1 MMMMTLLLLLLKVLV
16 WDTFLHELQG
26 VVTQDQE
33 CLRSIRADIIFLIDG
48 TNAID
53 EFSFEFYVK
62 DYLNDFAKKLS
73 IRSDGV
79 LISVILYTNR
89 LYMAVRPEHSVNL
102 PTLLTAIRNMKQPG
116 EHRTQSNI
124 IHAISSVLN
133 IAFTAINDE
142 NSENIT
148 RIAILL
154 TSGDI
159 QQKSFSKHDHSNIHG
174 HNRNSNGYGWNPQI
188 LMKTSETIIKLLHS
202 RVDYVFSIGMPGAD
216 RDGVHKLAKPL
227 ESAFILSYPNG
238 YQDLDLR
245 KFDPTEA
252 FCPVKEYC
260 TINGVRK
267 LLNSKKSVERVY
279 RRGNGIVPW
288 YHYEYRKRNPSLRNE
303 RQQRR
308 GHRFDSDYYDYGDA
322 NYDDRTPAERPT
334 SYYKSSSDDE
344 TLNDKLRALLVLLK
358 NYHAENEEQ
367 ASQNTRYT
375 TTTTETPNHKIVYPL
390 RSQYEIPKV
399 QQQKP
404 LAKPASRADSNQ
416 HETTNTSNTK
426 DPGMITQPAIKN
438 ETHSDKSSC
447 ESQLNKITDL
457 LIFLLKQSLTPN
469 GFNLA
474 TKVNL
479 SVLNETSNGPLVA
492 VSATEFSSNL
502 QEIYSEV
509 VAPKVEERR
518 LQGDEQSKIKKLSL
532 IDVSHSSQQFKQQIS
547 YSTNKVYFQPT
558 DWQDCAMHNGAILMF
573 AMKSHSGLSLSEV
586 YSSNSDTSITPS
598 STIEIQPSGTN
609 NYANKEYINNN
620 ASSYWYK
627 HPLFNQWNSGLYKY
641 VLFELWS
648 NHNPIVQLKFDAQ
661 YSDRYTWFNKVFLH
675 TSYPWDKN
683 ELTEKAKFIRTRNE
697 PFSVIFDSNYIDHL
711 SSSSVDQKTI
721 QKLRS
726 EPLNCEFLRGY
737 LLIVDSPD
745 STIFLCEWYVTINTM
760 TTDFQNENDN
770 YPKFYYTL
778 PINLPKED
786 DLTYKIP
793 PKFSNYFSTLYEAD
807 ELRIYVVPYS
817 LMSTKI
823 DDVQL
828 PQVNTLLIVLDTN
841 VNICFNQLWSY
852 EIASPPSS
860 YPLQNGN
867 LCNCWYRNELLN
879 NWYKPINN
887 YSQNLNHFP
896 TSNLLFDFKYVQID
910 LLNGTGHVKCRLVF
924 DTHGAKAD
932 SWFSSTRLNYSWPL
946 SITTLKTYNFVQF
959 GRQILSNGEKRNLS
973 ESWLHFDF
981 WIGKHMFEPQLL
993 NEENKYMMMTCLS
1006 IFFVYSSEN
1015 GADSYILP
1023 KCMED
1028 QINVFDNSKLTTLAF
1043 SETLAQLNDMHKMQ
1057 QIIIWT
1063 N

>member
-73 IRSDGV
+73 IR
-79 LISVILYTNR
+79 
-89 LYMAVRPEHSVNL
+89 
-102 PTLLTAIRNMKQPG
+102 K
-116 EHRTQSNI
+116 
-124 IHAISSVLN
+124 
-133 IAFTAINDE
+133 
-142 NSENIT
+142 
-148 RIAILL
+148 
-154 TSGDI
+154 
-159 QQKSFSKHDHSNIHG
+159 
-174 HNRNSNGYGWNPQI
+174 
-188 LMKTSETIIKLLHS
+188 
-202 RVDYVFSIGMPGAD
+202 
-216 RDGVHKLAKPL
+216 
-227 ESAFILSYPNG
+227 
-238 YQDLDLR
+238 
-245 KFDPTEA
+245 
-252 FCPVKEYC
+252 YC

-416 HETTNTSNTK
+416 HETTNTSNIK

-457 LIFLLKQSLTPN
+457 LIFLLKQSPTPN

-479 SVLNETSNGPLVA
+479 SVLNETSNRPLVA

-598 STIEIQPSGTN
+598 STIEIQPTGTN

-726 EPLNCEFLRGY
+726 EPLYCEFLRGY